1 MQAELAERDKLLASN
16 SAAQGSKKAADDGTA
31 IGIYSSP
38 ACATFTHGSRLPV
51 QTASHSTG
59 PQDGNHVSTSRDFS
73 WRPPYLLCRPFMK
86 SKNTSHTT
94 MATPSFARMKRQHI
108 ALQPAIFRMSQ
119 ILTCV
124 VHSAMQSR
132 RVEQGLASYLHSQH
146 PAGTHLLARVRNQ
159 WFIPPEPTPFMPH
172 GCDIFAPC

>member
-1 MQAELAERDKLLASN
+1 MTSCLLAIVQPKARRKLPMMVPP
-16 SAAQGSKKAADDGTA
+16 SAST
-31 IGIYSSP
+31 P
-38 ACATFTHGSRLPV
+38 HPHGRHSLMALAFQYRQRRTV
-51 QTASHSTG
+51 QDLKTVTPC
-59 PQDGNHVSTSRDFS
+59 PQRDFS
-73 WRPPYLLCRPFMK
+73 WRPPYLLCHPFMK

-124 VHSAMQSR
+124 VHSEMQSR
-132 RVEQGLASYLHSQH
+132 RVEQRLASYLHSQH
-146 PAGTHLLARVRNQ
+146 PAGTHLLARVRHQ
-159 WFIPPEPTPFMPH
+159 WFIPPDSTPFMPH